1 MAFQLIF
8 IKFFWVKLRIFILRA
23 LNESYKTGC
32 LPLTMRQLVINCIPK
47 GDKPR
52 DNLKNWRLI
61 SLASVLY
68 KLGSSVIASRI
79 KKVLPKLIST
89 TQTGFLQGRFIGE
102 STRLIYDLIKY
113 TEDNK
118 IDGLLMLIDFEKA
131 FDSISW
137 KFMYLV
143 LEKFGFT
150 DHLIKWVRL
159 FNTNINASVLQFGIL
174 SDFFQINRGCK
185 QGDPLAPYLFLLC
198 AQILYLLIDSNKM
211 IKGITIKNIEFKISQ
226 FADDTT
232 LILDGNESSLTAALN
247 TLEIFGSLSGLKMN
261 SSKSKMIWIGRKK
274 HSKDKLNCN
283 VHFDWNKD
291 CFSLLGLEFHVD
303 LDKMDEINYNLAL
316 IKVKKTIAFWKKRSL
331 TPLGKITVIKTLILS
346 KLNHLFTSIPL
357 PQNQFCK
364 SCSSILYGMGNQKKS
379 VDPKFIK
386 IMTLVVSK

>member
-1 MAFQLIF
+1 M
-8 IKFFWVKLRIFILRA
+8 
-23 LNESYKTGC
+23 
-32 LPLTMRQLVINCIPK
+32 
-47 GDKPR
+47 
-52 DNLKNWRLI
+52 
-61 SLASVLY
+61 
-68 KLGSSVIASRI
+68 GSSLFVYVKAERRIPDIRSSFVVSTIRIAFINNKYLVSINTCYCIQIRTKNHQYI
-79 KKVLPKLIST
+79 KLIST

-118 IDGLLMLIDFEKA
+118 MDGLLMSIDFEKA

-143 LEKFGFT
+143 LEKFEFT

-159 FNTNINASVLQFGIL
+159 FNTYINASVLQFGIL

-185 QGDPLAPYLFLLC
+185 QRDPLAPYLFLLC
-198 AQILYLLIDSNKM
+198 GQILYLLIESNKM
-211 IKGITIKNIEFKISQ
+211 IKGITIKNVEFKISQ

-232 LILDGNESSLTAALN
+232 LILDGNESSSTAALN

-283 VHFDWNKD
+283 VQFDWNND

-316 IKVKKTIAFWKKRSL
+316 IKVKKTIAFWKNRSL
-331 TPLGKITVIKTLILS
+331 TLLGKISNKNSYSVKTESPFHIYP
-346 KLNHLFTSIPL
+346 FTSEPVL
-357 PQNQFCK
+357 
-364 SCSSILYGMGNQKKS
+364 
-379 VDPKFIK
+379 
-386 IMTLVVSK
+386 